1 MPVAEVILA
10 QMSNVKFCTKLDAR
24 NVCFENASR

>member
-24 NVCFENASR
+24 NVCFANASR